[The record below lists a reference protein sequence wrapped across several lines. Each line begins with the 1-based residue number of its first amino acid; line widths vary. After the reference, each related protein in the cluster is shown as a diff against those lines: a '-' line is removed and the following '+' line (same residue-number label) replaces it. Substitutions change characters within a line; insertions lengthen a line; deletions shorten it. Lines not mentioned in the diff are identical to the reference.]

1 MAREKFT
8 KATDSYDSE
17 LRSLIRRF
25 DHSDRLALNDSSMDN
40 VLLSAVRYVQRTYR
54 VDVVPC
60 VVAFITAD
68 QPNEYGDHVF
78 VEVSYSTV
86 GWRTV
91 LGGRIDRDEKRVN
104 WSCYMD

>member
-17 LRSLIRRF
+17 LRYRIRQ
-25 DHSDRLALNDSSMDN
+25 DGHLDRLTLKDSPMDN
-40 VLLSAVRYVQRTYR
+40 VLLSAVRYVQRTYN
-54 VDVVPC
+54 VDVVPR
-60 VVAFITAD
+60 VFGFVTAD

-91 LGGRIDRDEKRVN
+91 LGGRIDRGEKRVR

>member
-17 LRSLIRRF
+17 FRYRMRQDGHL
-25 DHSDRLALNDSSMDN
+25 DRLMLKDSSMDN
-40 VLLSAVRYVQRTYR
+40 VLLSAVRYVQRSYN

-60 VVAFITAD
+60 VVGFVTAD

-78 VEVSYSTV
+78 VEVSYSKT

-91 LGGRIDRDEKRVN
+91 LGGRIDRNEKRVH

>member
-1 MAREKFT
+1 MAREQFT

-17 LRSLIRRF
+17 LRCRMRQDGHL
-25 DHSDRLALNDSSMDN
+25 DRLMLNDSFMDN
-40 VLLSAVRYVQRTYR
+40 VLLSAVRYVQRSYN
-54 VDVVPC
+54 VDVVPR
-60 VVAFITAD
+60 VFGFVTAD

-78 VEVSYSTV
+78 VEVRYAKR

-91 LGGRIDRDEKRVN
+91 LGGRIDRDEKRVH

>member
-17 LRSLIRRF
+17 LRTMTRQF
-25 DHSDRLALNDSSMDN
+25 DHFDRLVLNDSSMDN
-40 VLLSAVRYVQRTYR
+40 VLLSAVRYVQRSYN

-60 VVAFITAD
+60 VFGFVTAD

-78 VEVSYSTV
+78 VEVRYSKT

-91 LGGRIDRDEKRVN
+91 LGGRIDRNEKRVH